1 MKLYEEI
8 KKDIE
13 NINNNKNHNDL
24 KSLLIRSVSLSR
36 INYLLNRIDTYNKQ
50 NYSNNIPNKLS
61 IDNLDELEDELNATE
76 GVFTEE
82 ETNDIVSELG
92 KIKSPELSFLDNQF
106 AEEYTQFFLIDKTVK
121 ETIEIYYQNVNPSDN
136 MNEIPK
142 EIIMAFQKEAKALM
156 DKEEYIGLVNKKT
169 NIEYAFISKFI
180 KNPAKN
186 FVDRYEKIFKFD
198 SLDDKELFISDVD
211 TAVFNIDANVKAREV
226 ENDLLNQLGSKG
238 KYGAEDIADDVVRII
253 NSYYKTRNDFV
264 EENPNYDDVF
274 PSLGK
279 FLYDVKE
286 KLTEIV
292 IDDDLELATDKP
304 SKFIKEFLNDPV
316 SGFKGYLDDANNLND
331 LFKNSLLENNEINGV
346 EFTNIINEYKET
358 ILNEKENYDNS
369 AMGKENA
376 WKNHQEYKKE
386 WFMNHFNTQFN
397 NRSIEAI
404 LNDNK
409 GGFFER
415 LFNTTSDEYK
425 EFSTA
430 LANMMKDGVYNGD
443 LDGLK
448 TLAQKYL
455 SHKLD
460 NYDPFLN
467 GYDESEIELLD
478 STSKGRVNL
487 CLSVIEAI
495 SEAKEAVENRL
506 DPKRY
511 THKEVDYPEAYDK
524 YWENKNNDFQNML
537 KNDSEIE
544 NDKMNEAQL
553 DIDISDINNDID
565 IKKE

>member
-13 NINNNKNHNDL
+13 NINNNSNSNDL
-24 KSLLIRSVSLSR
+24 KSLLTRSISLSR

-121 ETIEIYYQNVNPSDN
+121 ETIDIYYQNVNPSDN

-142 EIIMAFQKEAKALM
+142 EIIMAFQEEAKALM

-264 EENPNYDDVF
+264 EENPNYDEVF

-331 LFKNSLLENNEINGV
+331 SFKNSLLENNEINGV
-346 EFTNIINEYKET
+346 EFTNI
-358 ILNEKENYDNS
+358 
-369 AMGKENA
+369 
-376 WKNHQEYKKE
+376 
-386 WFMNHFNTQFN
+386 
-397 NRSIEAI
+397 
-404 LNDNK
+404 
-409 GGFFER
+409 
-415 LFNTTSDEYK
+415 
-425 EFSTA
+425 
-430 LANMMKDGVYNGD
+430 
-443 LDGLK
+443 
-448 TLAQKYL
+448 
-455 SHKLD
+455 
-460 NYDPFLN
+460 
-467 GYDESEIELLD
+467 
-478 STSKGRVNL
+478 
-487 CLSVIEAI
+487 
-495 SEAKEAVENRL
+495 
-506 DPKRY
+506 
-511 THKEVDYPEAYDK
+511 
-524 YWENKNNDFQNML
+524 
-537 KNDSEIE
+537 
-544 NDKMNEAQL
+544 
-553 DIDISDINNDID
+553 
-565 IKKE
+565 

>member
-121 ETIEIYYQNVNPSDN
+121 ETIDIYYQNVNPSDN

-156 DKEEYIGLVNKKT
+156 DKEEYIGLVNKT

-238 KYGAEDIADDVVRII
+238 KYGAEDIADDVVRVI
-253 NSYYKTRNDFV
+253 NSYYKT
-264 EENPNYDDVF
+264 
-274 PSLGK
+274 L
-279 FLYDVKE
+279 
-286 KLTEIV
+286 
-292 IDDDLELATDKP
+292 
-304 SKFIKEFLNDPV
+304 
-316 SGFKGYLDDANNLND
+316 
-331 LFKNSLLENNEINGV
+331 
-346 EFTNIINEYKET
+346 
-358 ILNEKENYDNS
+358 
-369 AMGKENA
+369 
-376 WKNHQEYKKE
+376 
-386 WFMNHFNTQFN
+386 
-397 NRSIEAI
+397 
-404 LNDNK
+404 
-409 GGFFER
+409 
-415 LFNTTSDEYK
+415 
-425 EFSTA
+425 
-430 LANMMKDGVYNGD
+430 
-443 LDGLK
+443 
-448 TLAQKYL
+448 
-455 SHKLD
+455 
-460 NYDPFLN
+460 
-467 GYDESEIELLD
+467 
-478 STSKGRVNL
+478 
-487 CLSVIEAI
+487 
-495 SEAKEAVENRL
+495 
-506 DPKRY
+506 
-511 THKEVDYPEAYDK
+511 
-524 YWENKNNDFQNML
+524 
-537 KNDSEIE
+537 
-544 NDKMNEAQL
+544 
-553 DIDISDINNDID
+553 
-565 IKKE
+565 